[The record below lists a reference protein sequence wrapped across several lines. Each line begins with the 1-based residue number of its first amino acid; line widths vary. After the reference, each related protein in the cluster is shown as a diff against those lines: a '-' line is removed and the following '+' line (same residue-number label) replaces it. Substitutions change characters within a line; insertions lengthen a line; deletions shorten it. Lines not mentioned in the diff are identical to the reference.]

1 MIYLP
6 RRGVFLHIPRTAGNS
21 VTSGIAG
28 ATAGRGID
36 CLVCTSAKE
45 HQVCTGLYRHVPAF
59 ELKPLIAEWDNI
71 YKFCI
76 DRDVDARV
84 DSVCRLIARDIR
96 NGVHDD
102 PTCPESWR
110 DLLLN
115 PNHRDIVTAQQKALT
130 TDWYTL
136 SPQGENMGIER
147 IPYAELNDRWPEICD
162 KLQIPRCELPH
173 LNQA

>member
-6 RRGVFLHIPRTAGNS
+6 RRGLFVHIPRTAGNS
-21 VTSGIAG
+21 VTAGIASI
-28 ATAGRGID
+28 TAGRGID
-36 CLVCTSAKE
+36 CLVCTSSND
-45 HQVCTGLYRHVPAF
+45 HIVCPGLRRHANAA
-59 ELKPLIAEWDNI
+59 ELKPMIAEWDNI

-76 DRDVDARV
+76 DRDVDERI

-96 NGVHDD
+96 NGVHED
-102 PTCPESWR
+102 PTCTAGWR
-110 DLLLN
+110 SLLLD
-115 PNHRDIVTAQQKALT
+115 PNHRDVIIERQGHQD

-136 SPQGENMGIER
+136 SPQMEDLGVER